1 LVAHAGDGVLDSL
14 DVGLLHDMLH
24 LCGVRH
30 VLLTLLRV
38 AHGLA
43 ALVAQLLRGLREGD
57 TKTRDIKYYSIL

>member
-1 LVAHAGDGVLDSL
+1 
-14 DVGLLHDMLH
+14 LLHDMLH

-43 ALVAQLLRGLREGD
+43 ALVAQLLRGLRGARRGGTVGAAGSREGD